1 MQQIFS
7 ANTMLEKFRN
17 ATITGHFGFVFE
29 DNSVS
34 ERMIIVPTRFLKCF
48 WPYTCADTQSLQF
61 EERFRNRLGKTA
73 SLTGEKKLRF
83 QIPPSQC

>member
-1 MQQIFS
+1 
-7 ANTMLEKFRN
+7 MLEKFRN
-17 ATITGHFGFVFE
+17 ATMPDHFGFVFE

-34 ERMIIVPTRFLKCF
+34 ERMIMPTRFLKFF

>member
-7 ANTMLEKFRN
+7 AHTLLEKFGN

-34 ERMIIVPTRFLKCF
+34 ERMITVPTRFL
-48 WPYTCADTQSLQF
+48 
-61 EERFRNRLGKTA
+61 
-73 SLTGEKKLRF
+73 
-83 QIPPSQC
+83 